1 MTRLLGRTL
10 QATAMLAATT
20 EAARSA
26 ALEGCASVLALSSR
40 ALLRGRFIGTAED
53 VVRLRFTLEGCAWM
67 LSLSSCGPIRGRFV
81 GVAED
86 VVRLAATTIE
96 DDAGAVSFGG
106 F

>member
-20 EAARSA
+20 EATRSA

-53 VVRLRFTLEGCAWM
+53 VVRLRFIGA
-67 LSLSSCGPIRGRFV
+67 
-81 GVAED
+81 AED

-96 DDAGAVSFGG
+96 DDAGAVSFGA
-106 F
+106 FKLAV